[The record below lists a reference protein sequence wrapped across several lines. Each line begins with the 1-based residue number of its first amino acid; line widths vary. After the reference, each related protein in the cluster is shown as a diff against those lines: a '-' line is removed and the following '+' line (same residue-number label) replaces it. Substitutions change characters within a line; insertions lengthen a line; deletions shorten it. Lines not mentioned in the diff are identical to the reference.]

1 MATKFTKLSRTIFFI
16 AVVIAF
22 LIGLTRFNQDSRV
35 ASAENPLASDFLSYL
50 QEAGHAVAL
59 NPDEVPV
66 LAEELMQNRISERIL
81 YLSSEAAVN
90 TNKKV
95 LGSIYG
101 AGILIVAIDT
111 PITVLY
117 GAVDTVSLGKNA
129 PMESA
134 RKGLEDL
141 IAPHDKLVVVS
152 MIYSY
157 NYMHHINGYSHSTDF
172 YAYPENVEFAAQA
185 LVNSAEDEFNSAD
198 LIP

>member
-1 MATKFTKLSRTIFFI
+1 MVTKFTKLSRTIFFI
-16 AVVIAF
+16 AVVTAF
-22 LIGLTRFNQDSRV
+22 LIGLTRFNQDNLV
-35 ASAENPLASDFLSYL
+35 ASAENPLASDFLRYL

-66 LAEELMQNRISERIL
+66 LAEELRQNRISERIL

-90 TNKKV
+90 TNKEV

-129 PMESA
+129 PMGSA

-141 IAPHDKLVVVS
+141 TASHDKLVVVS

-157 NYMHHINGYSHSTDF
+157 NHMHHVNGYSHSTDF